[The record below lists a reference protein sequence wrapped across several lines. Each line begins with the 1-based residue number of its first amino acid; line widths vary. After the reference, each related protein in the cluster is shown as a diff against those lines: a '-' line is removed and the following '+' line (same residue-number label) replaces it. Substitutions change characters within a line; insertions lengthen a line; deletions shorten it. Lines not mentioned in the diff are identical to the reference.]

1 MGDKKVERLARHLS
15 TVGALTRCAL
25 AMKLLQ
31 GFIEG
36 ALPTMP
42 YSVDDDISKQC
53 YRHAEECGQRAAS
66 QNDPRLRQDFLE
78 LARRWIALARST
90 MNVNARRGDVRA
102 SG

>member
-1 MGDKKVERLARHLS
+1 MRLARA
-15 TVGALTRCAL
+15 TCPQAGALTRCAL

-31 GFIEG
+31 CSSRG

-42 YSVDDDISKQC
+42 YSVDDDISNQC

-66 QNDPRLRQDFLE
+66 QDDPRLRQDFLE
-78 LARRWIALARST
+78 LERRWTALARTS
-90 MNVNARRGDVRA
+90 MNVNAPRGDVRD